1 MGDIM
6 LAIYLTLID
15 NEDDKKSFEDL
26 YNQNRSKAY
35 AIAFNILKN
44 KALAEEACSE
54 AFFSLAKSFQKI
66 KNLESHKLDYYIV
79 ITVRNT
85 SLNLLKKEKEHIKAM
100 NLSEDIPELTDETLC
115 DRNYDNIVDCIRR
128 LSYTDQEI
136 LYLRIT
142 LGMGYS
148 EVSSALHISN
158 AAARQRFQHAKDSLA
173 KLLEKEGIY
182 NG

>member
-1 MGDIM
+1 M
-6 LAIYLTLID
+6 LAVCMAMID
-15 NEDDKKSFEDL
+15 NEEDRTAFEKL
-26 YNQNRSKAY
+26 YNQNKSKAY

-44 KALAEEACSE
+44 RALAEDACSE

-66 KNLESHKLDYYIV
+66 KKLEPHKMDYYIV
-79 ITVRNT
+79 ITVRNA
-85 SLNLLKKEKEHIKAM
+85 SLNLLKKEKEHIKTM
-100 NLSEDIPELTDETLC
+100 QLSEDIPELTDETLC
-115 DRNYDNIVDCIRR
+115 DRNYDNIVDCIKR

-142 LGMGYS
+142 LGMRYS
-148 EVSSALHISN
+148 EISLALHISN

>member
-1 MGDIM
+1 M
-6 LAIYLTLID
+6 
-15 NEDDKKSFEDL
+15 
-26 YNQNRSKAY
+26 
-35 AIAFNILKN
+35 
-44 KALAEEACSE
+44 
-54 AFFSLAKSFQKI
+54 
-66 KNLESHKLDYYIV
+66 DYYIV

-142 LGMGYS
+142 LGMGYN
-148 EVSSALHISN
+148 EISSALHISN
-158 AAARQRFQHAKDSLA
+158 ATARQRFQHAKDSLA

>member
-44 KALAEEACSE
+44 KTLAEEACSE

-79 ITVRNT
+79 IML
-85 SLNLLKKEKEHIKAM
+85 SLKISIFLFQPLLTAIFKANLHL
-100 NLSEDIPELTDETLC
+100 
-115 DRNYDNIVDCIRR
+115 
-128 LSYTDQEI
+128 
-136 LYLRIT
+136 
-142 LGMGYS
+142 
-148 EVSSALHISN
+148 VSQKI
-158 AAARQRFQHAKDSLA
+158 
-173 KLLEKEGIY
+173 
-182 NG
+182 

>member
-1 MGDIM
+1 M

-44 KALAEEACSE
+44 KTLAEEACSE
-54 AFFSLAKSFQKI
+54 TFFSLAKSF
-66 KNLESHKLDYYIV
+66 HKLDYYIV
-79 ITVRNT
+79 ITVRNV

-115 DRNYDNIVDCIRR
+115 DRNYDNIVDCIKR

-142 LGMGYS
+142 LGMRYS
-148 EVSSALHISN
+148 EISLALHISN
-158 AAARQRFQHAKDSLA
+158 AASRQRFQHAKDSLA

>member
-1 MGDIM
+1 M
-6 LAIYLTLID
+6 LALYLTLID
-15 NEDDKKSFEDL
+15 NEDDKRSFEDL

-66 KNLESHKLDYYIV
+66 RNLESHKLDYYIV
-79 ITVRNT
+79 ITVRNA
-85 SLNLLKKEKEHIKAM
+85 SLNLLKKKEHIKTM
-100 NLSEDIPELTDETLC
+100 QLSEDIPELTDESLC
-115 DRNYDNIVDCIRR
+115 DRNYDNIVGCIRQ

-148 EVSSALHISN
+148 EISSALHISN

>member
-1 MGDIM
+1 M

-44 KALAEEACSE
+44 KTLAEEACSE
-54 AFFSLAKSFQKI
+54 TFFSLAKSFQKI

-79 ITVRNT
+79 ITVRNV

-100 NLSEDIPELTDETLC
+100 NLSEDIPKLTDETLC
-115 DRNYDNIVDCIRR
+115 DRNYDNIVDCIKR

-142 LGMGYS
+142 LGMRYS
-148 EVSSALHISN
+148 EISLALHISN
-158 AAARQRFQHAKDSLA
+158 AASRQRFQHAKDSLA
-173 KLLEKEGIY
+173 KLLEKESIY

>member
-1 MGDIM
+1 M

-35 AIAFNILKN
+35 AIAFNILKK
-44 KALAEEACSE
+44 KALAEEACSAN

-128 LSYTDQEI
+128 LSYTNQEI
-136 LYLRIT
+136 LYLRFT
-142 LGMGYS
+142 LGMGYN
-148 EVSSALHISN
+148 EISSTLHISN
-158 AAARQRFQHAKDSLA
+158 ATARQRFQHAKYSLA

>member
-54 AFFSLAKSFQKI
+54 AFLVSQKVF
-66 KNLESHKLDYYIV
+66 KKLKI
-79 ITVRNT
+79 
-85 SLNLLKKEKEHIKAM
+85 
-100 NLSEDIPELTDETLC
+100 
-115 DRNYDNIVDCIRR
+115 
-128 LSYTDQEI
+128 
-136 LYLRIT
+136 
-142 LGMGYS
+142 
-148 EVSSALHISN
+148 
-158 AAARQRFQHAKDSLA
+158 
-173 KLLEKEGIY
+173 
-182 NG
+182 

>member
-1 MGDIM
+1 M
-6 LAIYLTLID
+6 LALYLTLID
-15 NEDDKKSFEDL
+15 NEDDKRSFEDL

-66 KNLESHKLDYYIV
+66 KNLDYYIV
-79 ITVRNT
+79 ITVRNA
-85 SLNLLKKEKEHIKAM
+85 SLNLLKKEKEHIKTM
-100 NLSEDIPELTDETLC
+100 QLSEDIPELTDESLC
-115 DRNYDNIVDCIRR
+115 NRNYDNIVGCIRQ

-148 EVSSALHISN
+148 EISSALHISN

-173 KLLEKEGIY
+173 KLLEKESIY